1 MRLKSLQISG
11 YKSFAKKT
19 DLTFTTASTAVVG
32 PNGSGKSN
40 IVESIRFVL
49 GEQSMKSMRGKS
61 GSDLIF
67 KGSKSLP
74 KGSRASV
81 ALTFD
86 NSDRVFNLGEDS
98 NISVDFDEIILSR
111 EVYPDGN
118 NVYKI
123 NNTEV
128 RLKDISALLS
138 SVNIGS
144 SGHHIISQ
152 GEADRILSSSSKDR
166 RQMIEDALGLKVY
179 HMKIKESERKLEK
192 TKDHMKE
199 VEVSRREIIPHLKF
213 LKKQVEKVEKVEE
226 LKKEL
231 IEKYEEY
238 LYNEDSYI
246 KSQTDSLKEKIKSLT
261 QEKEILQ
268 SKLEKEEKNIVHS
281 EKTTHEEDEEKR
293 ILKELDEARI
303 VKESLS
309 RELGKI
315 EGMIEIEEERFNREK
330 SKHEN
335 NKERPAIPFVK
346 LKSFADEIE
355 SIFREAERANT
366 YETLKGVL
374 NNIRSSFSLFV
385 ERFDNPSKLETFNEN
400 EYLLALKDLREKKDE
415 FARKLAD
422 NTQNEN
428 AKIKFLS
435 DLRIEREK
443 KNTQINESQKNVY
456 TLGSELQKV
465 ENDISLLS
473 LENEK
478 LSLVKEDFERELKE
492 GSVLVGEAILYFR
505 KARENTS
512 VSDRHSQDEKRRYIE
527 RIKIKIEEMGQGVVG
542 SDIVKEYES
551 VSERDSF
558 LERELKDLDE
568 SMGALVKVI
577 GELKEELENKF
588 RDGVQKINEE
598 FQKLFAIMF
607 GGGSAFLSIV
617 VAQRRKKKGEDEE
630 DFEEDEE
637 GEMERGVE
645 INVTLPHKKVKELE
659 MLSGG
664 ERSLTSIALL
674 FAMSQVNPPP
684 FLVLDETDAAL
695 DEANSRRY
703 GGMLDLLSKYSQLI
717 VVTHN
722 RETMSHAKVL
732 YGITIG
738 GDGASKLLSIKFDEA
753 TEYAK

>member
-19 DLTFTTASTAVVG
+19 DLVFTSSSTAVVG

-67 KGSKSLP
+67 KGSKSLQ
-74 KGSRASV
+74 KSSRAS
-81 ALTFD
+81 ATLTFD
-86 NSDRVFNLGEDS
+86 NKDRIFALAEDS
-98 NISVDFDEIILSR
+98 NISVDFDEISLSR
-111 EVYPDGN
+111 EVFADGT

-128 RLKDISALLS
+128 RLKDILALLS

-166 RQMIEDALGLKVY
+166 RMMIEDALGLKVY
-179 HMKIKESERKLEK
+179 HSKIKESERKLDK

-199 VEVSRREIIPHLKF
+199 VEVSRREIVPHLKF

-231 IEKYEEY
+231 IQKYEEY
-238 LYNEDSYI
+238 LYDEDFYVKEQSVSI
-246 KSQTDSLKEKIKSLT
+246 KEKKKVL
-261 QEKEILQ
+261 QDEEEIVKA
-268 SKLEKEEKNIVHS
+268 KLEKEQKGLVQNERNPQ
-281 EKTTHEEDEEKR
+281 EDEEEKR
-293 ILKELDEARI
+293 IQKEIEDLR
-303 VKESLS
+303 VLKESLS

-315 EGMIEIEEERFNREK
+315 EGMIEIEESRFAREK
-330 SKHEN
+330 SKIEN
-335 NKERPAIPFVK
+335 NTERPAVPFVK
-346 LKSFADEIE
+346 LKNFADELE
-355 SIFREAERANT
+355 NIFREAERAGT
-366 YETLKGVL
+366 FELLKSSL
-374 NNIRSSFSLFV
+374 QSIRSSFNSFV
-385 ERFDNPSKLETFNEN
+385 ERFDNPSKLETFNED
-400 EYLLALKDLREKKDE
+400 EYLVALKDLKTKKDE
-415 FARKLAD
+415 FAKKLEE
-422 NTQNEN
+422 NTVNEAN
-428 AKIKFLS
+428 KLRSLQTIYS
-435 DLRIEREK
+435 DRQK
-443 KNTQINESQKNVY
+443 KNSEIHEGEKNIY
-456 TLGSELQKV
+456 EYKSNLQKIQ
-465 ENDISLLS
+465 NDISLL
-473 LENEK
+473 LIEEEK
-478 LSLVKEDFERELKE
+478 LSLIKEDLERELKE

-505 KARENTS
+505 NGKSTS
-512 VSDRHSQDEKRRYIE
+512 ERADRHTQDERRRYIE

-551 VSERDSF
+551 VSERDEF
-558 LERELKDLDE
+558 LQKELKDLEE
-568 SMGALVKVI
+568 SLTSLVVII

-588 RDGVQKINEE
+588 RNGVEKINEE

-607 GGGSAFLSIV
+607 GGGSAFLSII
-617 VAQRRKKKGEDEE
+617 VAQKRKKKSEEEE
-630 DFEEDEE
+630 DLVDDEE
-637 GEMERGVE
+637 GEVERGVE
-645 INVTLPHKKVKELE
+645 INVSLPHKKVKELE

-703 GGMLDLLSKYSQLI
+703 GEMLDLLSKYSQLI

-732 YGITIG
+732 YGVTIG
-738 GDGASKLLSIKFDEA
+738 ADGASKLLSIKFDEA